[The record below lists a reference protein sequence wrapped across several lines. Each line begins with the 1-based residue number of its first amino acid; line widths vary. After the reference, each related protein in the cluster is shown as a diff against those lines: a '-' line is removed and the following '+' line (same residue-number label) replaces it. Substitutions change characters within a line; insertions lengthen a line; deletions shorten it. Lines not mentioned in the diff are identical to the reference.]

1 MELMRTFGRN
11 SRERGENLV
20 NDDYSRQYEA
30 LMVPLSQDKGA
41 QVHPQNQG
49 AATQGG
55 IDASGSPSRW
65 TLEEAG
71 GGLDGNS
78 SSHGESLENLLI
90 VRGLSNGN

>member
-11 SRERGENLV
+11 CRDRGENLV
-20 NDDYSRQYEA
+20 TDDYSRRYEA

-41 QVHPQNQG
+41 QVHPQSQG

-55 IDASGSPSRW
+55 VDAGGSSSSR
-65 TLEEAG
+65 TPEEAG

-78 SSHGESLENLLI
+78 SSRGKSL
-90 VRGLSNGN
+90 